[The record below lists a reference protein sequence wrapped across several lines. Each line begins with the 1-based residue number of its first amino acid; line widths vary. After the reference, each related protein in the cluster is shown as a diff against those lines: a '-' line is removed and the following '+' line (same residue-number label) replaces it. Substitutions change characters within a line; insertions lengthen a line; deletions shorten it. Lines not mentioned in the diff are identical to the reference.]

1 MYDSFSSRC
10 VRTSK
15 YFFYNI
21 SDRCWT
27 FAQYNARVPGTFE
40 DEGMLSMQDPKD
52 SRRLP
57 YERLEQEQTHV
68 RREKCK
74 LCKEC
79 VLIVGEE
86 QMQENDNQASISE
99 APPEEDVNSSIREP
113 DDRSDT
119 PLPGTDPEPAWSSLI
134 YSLPIS
140 HGVRHRFR
148 NHDYQHEWCAVEVPE
163 LRR

>member
-1 MYDSFSSRC
+1 MFDGKKR
-10 VRTSK
+10 
-15 YFFYNI
+15 
-21 SDRCWT
+21 
-27 FAQYNARVPGTFE
+27 
-40 DEGMLSMQDPKD
+40 
-52 SRRLP
+52 
-57 YERLEQEQTHV
+57 
-68 RREKCK
+68 K

-119 PLPGTDPEPAWSSLI
+119 PLPGTDHEPASSGRKYCLRK
-134 YSLPIS
+134 
-140 HGVRHRFR
+140 VFR
-148 NHDYQHEWCAVEVPE
+148 TTLSSQHEGCAVEVPE